1 MMSIYITLFFYLSI
15 FFIRDMKTV
24 NTILPIF
31 SKSKMKIK
39 FHKKDSGCL
48 DIYRFLHLFL
58 FLDKKNS

>member
-1 MMSIYITLFFYLSI
+1 MMSIYIILFFYLSI

-39 FHKKDSGCL
+39 FHKKDRGCL
-48 DIYRFLHLFL
+48 DRFLHLFL

>member
-39 FHKKDSGCL
+39 FPQESSGCL
-48 DIYRFLHLFL
+48 DIQRILNLFL